1 MHEANPQRDGMS
13 RRAVLAA
20 GLTAG
25 AALALGVGA
34 SSAVAGAGGAADW
47 FAAPARSVR
56 PRFRWW
62 WPDGLVDP
70 DEIAREIDQ
79 IADAG
84 FGGVEIAAVHHS
96 IKDKSVLDTAH
107 HGWGSRPWRDG
118 VEAALRRAARRG
130 LTVDL
135 TLGPSW
141 PVAVPGLT
149 PDDDAAAKELAH
161 GRAPLTGG
169 STYQGP
175 VPPPVHAAAAG

>member
-1 MHEANPQRDGMS
+1 MHEANPQRDGLS
-13 RRAVLAA
+13 RRVVLAA

-34 SSAVAGAGGAADW
+34 SSAVAGTGAAADW
-47 FAAPARSVR
+47 FAAPARAVR

-118 VEAALRRAARRG
+118 VEAALRRAVRRG

-161 GRAPLTGG
+161 GRAVLTGG